1 MDQIVAELY
10 KMIRKRI
17 AQRYPNQADLF
28 RLLHG
33 VDKKKGESWR
43 TRLLRYDYDANNFTI
58 TEALHLCSFIGES
71 LPELLIA
78 AKMNAHED
86 PENGNVKMAAE
97 GSPEYG
103 EKKAVNH

>member
-17 AQRYPNQADLF
+17 ARRYPNQADLF
-28 RLLHG
+28 RLLNG
-33 VDKKKGESWR
+33 VDRKKGESWR
-43 TRLLRYDYDANNFTI
+43 TRLLRYDYDSNTFTI
-58 TEALHLCSFIGES
+58 TEALHLCAVLDES

-78 AKMNAHED
+78 AKIKAM
-86 PENGNVKMAAE
+86 ENTDDEGLKMAAE
-97 GSPEYG
+97 EIPEYG